1 MALSAAQICTLALQ
15 ISKVPAYNSQAGQ
28 WLNAILSDLC
38 DTYDF
43 DVAKKTY
50 NFVFNPGLI
59 ASGTHF
65 PNVQVGSG
73 PYPLPSDYLRACK
86 DEVMWFLQ
94 GVVYPLIPTDLSEFD
109 WQVQQAGN
117 QSYPYLWATDMS
129 SSPPVGIVWPPPS
142 GAYPVMVR
150 YYSRMPD
157 IATPETSA
165 TVPWFPNTTYLITRL
180 AGEICKITD
189 DDRWTALLGDGAQ
202 GAEGILRKYLN
213 LKDDGSNRAK
223 RVTLDR
229 RRFRPSGANLSN
241 TKKVGF

>member
-1 MALSAAQICTLALQ
+1 MAATAAQVCTLALQ
-15 ISKVPAYNSQAGQ
+15 IAKAPNFTSQAGQ

-43 DVAKKTY
+43 DIAKKT
-50 NFVFNPGLI
+50 FSFTFNP
-59 ASGTHF
+59 AQATTANF
-65 PNVQVGSG
+65 PNVTTGGG
-73 PYPLPSDYLRACK
+73 PYDLPADYLRAK
-86 DEVMWFLQ
+86 LNDVMWFNQ
-94 GVVYPLIPTDLSEFD
+94 GVPYPLIPVDLAEFD

-117 QSYPYLWATDMS
+117 QSFPYLWATDMS
-129 SSPPVGIVWPPPS
+129 QSPPVAIVWPAPS

-165 TVPWFPNTTYLITRL
+165 TVPWFPNTNYLITRL
-180 AGEICKITD
+180 AGELCKIVD
-189 DDRWTALLGDGAQ
+189 DERWIALLGEGAQ

-229 RRFRPSGANLSN
+229 RRFTPSFASLPN
-241 TKKVGF
+241 TKQVGW